1 MNTAQIHSKT
11 MSREEVVNN
20 PEGDERR
27 YWSTKVP
34 IKDDNGTV
42 TSFIG
47 VSKDITELLELKSK
61 LEHLAQTDELT
72 QVFNRRHFFDLAAA
86 EFDRFQRYKT
96 PFAIVSLDLDH
107 FKEVND
113 TYGHHIGD
121 EVLKAVAEKCQETI
135 RKTDFL
141 GRIGGEEF
149 AIGMP
154 NIDRDGAL
162 VIAERLR
169 EEIAGLEIRGEF
181 DGLYAVSCGT

>member
-1 MNTAQIHSKT
+1 LR
-11 MSREEVVNN
+11 SRIQE
-20 PEGDERR
+20 
-27 YWSTKVP
+27 
-34 IKDDNGTV
+34 
-42 TSFIG
+42 
-47 VSKDITELLELKSK
+47 
-61 LEHLAQTDELT
+61 
-72 QVFNRRHFFDLAAA
+72 
-86 EFDRFQRYKT
+86 
-96 PFAIVSLDLDH
+96 
-107 FKEVND
+107 EVND

-181 DGLYAVSCGT
+181 ERTITPTISVGVAEVQADDRSLERMMVRADKKMYAAKDAGRDQVVA